1 MNALESLRQV
11 TTIVADTGSLA
22 RIREVRPQD
31 ATTNPS
37 LILKA
42 MSEPEGR
49 ALAEA
54 VQAELPQATA
64 DARLQALVVGFG
76 LAILKLIPGRVSS
89 EVDARLAF
97 DVEGTVAQAM
107 SMADAY
113 DHAGVPLSRVLIKL
127 PATWEGIRAAEKLSL
142 RGVACNMTLIFSM
155 AQASACAD
163 AGVQLISPFVGRIS
177 DWFKQRGET
186 WSAAQ
191 DDPGVRFVRAV
202 FEDYK
207 ARGVSTEIMGASFRS
222 VEQVMALAGCDLL
235 TVSPDLLDQL
245 AQRPAMTG
253 PTALVPDTSPEAQG
267 RAQAAPWRYLHES
280 AFRYQLNDDAMA
292 SEKLA
297 EGIRLFARDGSQL
310 LALLA
315 GTTKE

>member
-11 TTIVADTGSLA
+11 TTIVADTGSLS

-54 VQAELPQATA
+54 VQAELPQASA

-107 SMADAY
+107 SMAEAY

-127 PATWEGIRAAEKLSL
+127 PATWEGIRAAQKLGL

-177 DWFKQRGET
+177 DWFKQRGES

-253 PTALVPDTSPEAQG
+253 PTPLEPDTSPEAQG
-267 RAQAAPWRYLHES
+267 RAQAAPWRHLHES

>member
-54 VQAELPQATA
+54 VQAELPQASA

-107 SMADAY
+107 SMAEAY
-113 DHAGVPLSRVLIKL
+113 DQAGVPLSRVLIKL

-191 DDPGVRFVRAV
+191 DDPGVRFVRTV

-253 PTALVPDTSPEAQG
+253 PMPLEPDTGPEAQG
-267 RAQAAPWRYLHES
+267 RALAAPWRYLHES

>member
-22 RIREVRPQD
+22 RIREVQPQD

-49 ALAEA
+49 ALANA
-54 VQAELPQATA
+54 VQAGLPQASA
-64 DARLQALVVGFG
+64 DARLEALVVAFG

-97 DVEGTVAQAM
+97 DVEATVAQAM
-107 SMADAY
+107 SMAESY

-186 WSAAQ
+186 WARAE

-253 PTALVPDTSPEAQG
+253 PTPLQADTSPEAQG
-267 RAQAAPWRYLHES
+267 RALAAPWRYLHES

-297 EGIRLFARDGSQL
+297 EGIRLFARDGAQL

-315 GTTKE
+315 SNTKE

>member
-54 VQAELPQATA
+54 VQAELPQASA

-107 SMADAY
+107 SMAEAY
-113 DHAGVPLSRVLIKL
+113 DQAGVPLSRVLIKL

-191 DDPGVRFVRAV
+191 DDPGVRFVRTV

-253 PTALVPDTSPEAQG
+253 ATPLEPDTSPEAQG
-267 RAQAAPWRYLHES
+267 RALAAPWRYLHES